1 MSNIHISIGSKS
13 EILKLPTWKE
23 LRDFVPMDIFLT
35 MSPFVIK
42 TWAASHLLKKYKPTP
57 AQVAQVSQV
66 IDFDMS
72 DLSDFDLSNDHTFRL
87 NGREYHIC
95 RQQMENSTMREFII
109 SDDFLSKYVEA
120 INHQKPAEDHLYHLM
135 GAMCRPQRLQKNPG
149 DRRIPLLNIQHAKS
163 LGAVFKRH
171 ARSLANKKDIT
182 LAAMICLY
190 TALSTKNF
198 IAKTYMPHLSGGE
211 NTGSRSIDFG
221 WHTIV
226 MDIAE
231 NGAFGT
237 IEEVYNTNLH
247 DIMVFCVKKA
257 LDAAA
262 QVKNSIKPTN
272 QRD

>member
-1 MSNIHISIGSKS
+1 MSNIHITIGSKS

-42 TWAASHLLKKYKPTP
+42 TWAASHLLRKYKATP

-72 DLSDFDLSNDHTFRL
+72 DLSDFDMSNDHTLKL
-87 NGREYHIC
+87 NGIDYHLC
-95 RQQMENSTMREFII
+95 RQHMENSTMREFII
-109 SDDFLSKYVEA
+109 ADDFLSKYVEA

-135 GAMCRPQRLQKNPG
+135 GAICRPVSAKGNYG
-149 DRRIPLLNIQHAKS
+149 DRRVSLKNIHHAMTI
-163 LGAVFKRH
+163 GATFKRH
-171 ARSLANKKDIT
+171 ARSVANKNSIKAT
-182 LAAMICLY
+182 AMICLY
-190 TALSTKNF
+190 TALATKNF
-198 IAKTYMPHLSGGE
+198 ISKTYMPHLSGGE
-211 NTGSRSIDFG
+211 NTGSRAIDFG

-231 NGAFGT
+231 NGAFGK
-237 IEEVYNTNLH
+237 IEDVYNTNLH

-257 LDAAA
+257 LDHDA
-262 QVKNSIKPTN
+262 QVKNSIKPTT
-272 QRD
+272 QTH